1 MADQLP
7 IFNLQYNNLKNSKG
21 GRLAPQRDA
30 IIRDN
35 NFTELSN
42 IASKHDR
49 PDYLSGKKTFNA
61 VVVYDYNS
69 SAPPVGGTEIESLLS
84 AVGDNK
90 KDTLKQ
96 VRAVIPDAH
105 DLVIPL
111 PTDLS
116 AVRQNGEQQKYI
128 ALAPTFYSTDGALEG
143 FGVGAVIE
151 VEFTNNEYSE
161 GKIISVIK
169 SAPTIDA
176 KGLSPKDAFANG
188 NPSDLGSSG
197 PQTGD
202 GGNVGSAVARNA
214 APGQCGGVVGYEQQD
229 CYTANMTSTGQP
241 VTLHEKFWNQ
251 MDQLI
256 TEIFNKENYSIKIG
270 SATRTEAEQISLR
283 KNYCPEWKL
292 LLTNYSEKNIM
303 SMSWTDM
310 NKKIKDLN
318 GRGCSD
324 QTSAAAPLGPG
335 ADGKDYRSNHI
346 IGLAVD
352 LRMNMGSAG
361 CPAFSKNKSG
371 ALRCQ
376 QESLTYRYMKKYAAN
391 YGIQNYDNEPWHW
404 SYNGG

>member
-69 SAPPVGGTEIESLLS
+69 SAPPVGGTEIEGLFS
-84 AVGDNK
+84 ALGENK

-116 AVRQNGEQQKYI
+116 AVRQDGEQQKYI
-128 ALAPTFYSTDGALEG
+128 ALAPTFYSVDGALEG

-161 GKIISVIK
+161 GKIVSVIK

-176 KGLSPKDAFANG
+176 KGLSAKDSFSNDQAG
-188 NPSDLGSSG
+188 GDLSDFGT
-197 PQTGD
+197 QTGD
-202 GGNVGSAVARNA
+202 GSNVQVGSRATRQTS
-214 APGQCGGVVGYEQQD
+214 PGQCGGVSGYDKQD
-229 CYTANMTSTGQP
+229 CYTANMTTTGQP
-241 VTLHEKFWNQ
+241 VTLHEKFWKQ
-251 MDQLI
+251 MNDLI
-256 TEIFNKENYSIKIG
+256 TEVYNKEGYNIKIW
-270 SATRTEAEQISLR
+270 SATRTESDQTSIR
-283 KNYCPEWKL
+283 KSYCPEWQ
-292 LLTNYSEKNIM
+292 LLTSQYSEDQIM
-303 SMSWTDM
+303 RMKWSMM
-310 NKKIKDLN
+310 NSAIKKIN
-318 GRGCSD
+318 GTGCSN
-324 QTSAAAPLGPG
+324 QTDSAAAGG
-335 ADGKDYRSNHI
+335 DNKSNHL

-352 LRMNMGSAG
+352 LVMGMGTGG
-361 CPAFSKNKSG
+361 CPSFKKDSSG
-371 ALRCQ
+371 AARCQ
-376 QESLTYRYMKKYAAN
+376 QISKTYIFMNKYAASF
-391 YGIQNYDNEPWHW
+391 GIKNNPDEPWHW
-404 SYNGG
+404 SYNGR